1 VGRLGV
7 NSNTLIF
14 LQFDYLSGVCER
26 SSVSVGMRCVN
37 VNPARIPRLAGCFEK
52 GRRGGIVAARKRE

>member
-14 LQFDYLSGVCER
+14 LQFDYLSGVCGR
-26 SSVSVGMRCVN
+26 SSVSAGMRCVN
-37 VNPARIPRLAGCFEK
+37 VNP
-52 GRRGGIVAARKRE
+52 GRRNLPSLAL